1 MENKPKFRPDPDA
14 KLMDQVREVLR
25 YYHYAY
31 RTESTYCQWILRYIQ
46 FFGGKTHPRKLDAK
60 HIEKFL
66 SHLATKGNVAAS
78 TQRQALNALVFLYR
92 DVLNQPLDGKI
103 APVRSKRKPS
113 PPTVLTQEE
122 VQQMLRMISGTHG
135 LMAKLLYGAG
145 LRLMEYAFGECPG
158 LSGLLPITPAKR
170 FGNCK

>member
-31 RTESTYCQWILRYIQ
+31 RTESTCCQWILRYIQ
-46 FFGGKTHPRKLDAK
+46 FFGGNTHPRKLDAK

-92 DVLNQPLDGKI
+92 DVLDQPLDGKI
-103 APVRSKRKPS
+103 VPVRSKRKPS

-122 VQQMLRMISGTHG
+122 IQEIR
-135 LMAKLLYGAG
+135 LLHVRINSK
-145 LRLMEYAFGECPG
+145 RLIQSPG
-158 LSGLLPITPAKR
+158 LA
-170 FGNCK
+170 